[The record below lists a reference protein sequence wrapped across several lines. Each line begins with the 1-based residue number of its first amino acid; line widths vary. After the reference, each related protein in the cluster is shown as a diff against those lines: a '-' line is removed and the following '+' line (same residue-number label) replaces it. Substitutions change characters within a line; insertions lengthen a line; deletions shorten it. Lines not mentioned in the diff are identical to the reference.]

1 VRVTGFKQGRKLL
14 KFNYFP
20 IRLFG
25 VGFLTTSIG
34 TIWERR
40 TTGPQTTDCARG
52 QKSEVRGPRS
62 EVKAVSH
69 GSAIPD

>member
-52 QKSEVRGPRS
+52 ARGQRS
-62 EVKAVSH
+62 EI
-69 GSAIPD
+69 GSQSSLARFRNS